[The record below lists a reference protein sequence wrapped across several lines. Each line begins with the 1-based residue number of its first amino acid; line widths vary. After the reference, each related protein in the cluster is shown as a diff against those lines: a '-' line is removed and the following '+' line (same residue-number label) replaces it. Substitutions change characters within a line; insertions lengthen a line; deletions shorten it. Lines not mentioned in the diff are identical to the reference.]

1 MPHQNLRTLYHGYSK
16 PTPHQGHTITPG
28 HFQISRTKIPKAVL
42 AACRGEL
49 DLTKPGN
56 MDYLAGCSEIAAL
69 IKEEQLLN
77 SQKLVSEP
85 LKQLISFIIEAIE
98 CNVQKKPDFEA
109 PDTSV
114 FKNLEWF
121 PTRPI
126 IRKRVL
132 YEIYRT
138 HYTQSEKQYQHELSM
153 QNQTDSPTK
162 YKGQITRAR
171 SMELAKEERKKSLLK
186 VKLPAKMITK
196 QPEVFFLEC
205 LFLAVF
211 IIGY

>member
-1 MPHQNLRTLYHGYSK
+1 M
-16 PTPHQGHTITPG
+16 
-28 HFQISRTKIPKAVL
+28 
-42 AACRGEL
+42 

-77 SQKLVSEP
+77 SQKLVSEL
-85 LKQLISFIIEAIE
+85 LKQLISFIIEVIE
-98 CNVQKKPDFEA
+98 RDVQKKPDFEA

-114 FKNLEWF
+114 VKNLEWF

-132 YEIYRT
+132 YEIDRI
-138 HYTQSEKQYQHELSM
+138 HCTQSEKQYQCELSM

-162 YKGQITRAR
+162 YKG
-171 SMELAKEERKKSLLK
+171 
-186 VKLPAKMITK
+186 
-196 QPEVFFLEC
+196 
-205 LFLAVF
+205 
-211 IIGY
+211 